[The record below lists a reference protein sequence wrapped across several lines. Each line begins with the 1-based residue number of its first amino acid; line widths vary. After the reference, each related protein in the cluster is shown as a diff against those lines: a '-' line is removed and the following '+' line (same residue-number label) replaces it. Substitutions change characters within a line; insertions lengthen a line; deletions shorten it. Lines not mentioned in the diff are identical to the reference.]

1 MTSTSPKFSDA
12 ELLDLLATLDDDDEA
27 ELQDVKME
35 EQSSVWDPSVNLV
48 LDGEM
53 FTSEKDFESFME
65 SQIDPFWKRVSN
77 QLLEQRRKS
86 VMENARLRDLV
97 RGQMTIVKGFQRS
110 LEKTSALSQKDVYP
124 VAEQSA
130 VAPRQSKELYR
141 DLFRN
146 LSTLYS
152 TGVDTMLPQSSGPS
166 PSLDGSKKVNIEVE
180 TDSNDG
186 LHMCLQVVE
195 NKLVP
200 FSFEEVRE
208 KAWKILTGTIG
219 HKDFEL
225 TIQNQGDEMFGW
237 IKLDNAMGPMQMLGN
252 IAIRQYV
259 EPNKLTIIWECEGDV
274 HQGYSKTR
282 IQPKGWCVFEPAEG
296 DSANATIFRRCAI
309 LSPIIPDDSNSERSI
324 GMTTELVLENYKRTV
339 VYIFDGMLASLN
351 RSHSSVGDMR
361 QATPLFSEAELL
373 DVLTGIDAG
382 CSKDATAG
390 PSVNVVLNEDVL
402 SSERAFE
409 EFMESLA
416 SDDDAGVSTVSDGS
430 QSETASSSKSKHKVD
445 AAATVTP
452 AATSKP
458 KRKRRKH
465 ELDHLRAVAA
475 ELEKKL
481 QVLNDSS
488 SDEQAGTSNFWKHIS
503 NQMVSER
510 QKAVGE
516 NARLRQLVREQVK
529 SVKSM
534 QRTLE
539 KTPDL
544 SKMEIEPECS
554 QLQQCQSPTSKEL
567 YRDLFKNISSSYTNG
582 VGSLL
587 LQQPCMP
594 TPSLVGKRKMNME
607 METVDDCSPR
617 MCLQFVESRLI
628 PFSLVRIGD
637 HAWDFLSGSSGH
649 DNFRMAL
656 QNQGNEMF
664 GHCTVNNPAGSSQTL
679 GNIAV
684 RRYYEANKLTF
695 VWECDGLCSH
705 DGAFAMRVHQKG
717 WCVFEPAKEDSENA
731 TIFRA
736 CARMTPSLGD
746 SDSFTN
752 SAKTVAQTTEM
763 VIENYEKT
771 IVYIFDAVL
780 ESLAAT

>member
-35 EQSSVWDPSVNLV
+35 EQTSVWDPSVNLV

-65 SQIDPFWKRVSN
+65 SRTPGEAISSVTRKQEIDHLRAVAAELEKKLTEHNGAHDLDRPEIDPFWKRVSN

-110 LEKTSALSQKDVYP
+110 LEKTSALSV
-124 VAEQSA
+124 SN
-130 VAPRQSKELYR
+130 S
-141 DLFRN
+141 
-146 LSTLYS
+146 SS
-152 TGVDTMLPQSSGPS
+152 GTGVDTMLPQSSGPS

-200 FSFEEVRE
+200 FSFEE
-208 KAWKILTGTIG
+208 
-219 HKDFEL
+219 

-296 DSANATIFRRCAI
+296 DSANTTIFRRCAI

-361 QATPLFSEAELL
+361 QAPPLFSEAELL

-430 QSETASSSKSKHKVD
+430 QSETASSSKSKRKVD